1 MCGRYVLAATAEQL
15 QQEFNLAELP
25 TIVSRFN
32 IAPSQPMAVITNDV
46 PDALTLVK
54 WGLVPHWSKDPGIG
68 NKMINARSETAA
80 EKPSFRASFK
90 YRRCLIP
97 ATGFYEWKKT
107 DDGKVPQYIYVE
119 DEPVFSFA
127 GLWSVWTDP
136 DGGELWTATI
146 LTTDAN
152 DKMKPLHHRM
162 PVILP
167 RESRELWL
175 DKEAEPAA
183 LQSLMKPYADEA
195 VAYYPVSKAVNK
207 PVNDNPTLIE
217 RDEPPQQQSLF

>member
-1 MCGRYVLAATAEQL
+1 MCGRYVLSATPEQL

-25 TIVSRFN
+25 TIESRYN
-32 IAPSQPMAVITNDV
+32 IAPSQPMAIITNDA
-46 PDALTLVK
+46 PQELTLVK
-54 WGLVPHWSKDPGIG
+54 WGLVPHWSKDPAIG

-97 ATGFYEWKKT
+97 ATGFYEWQKT
-107 DDGKVPQYIYVE
+107 DNGKIPQYIYLQ

-136 DGGELWTATI
+136 EGGELWTATI

-152 DKMKPLHHRM
+152 QKIKPLHHRM

-175 DKEAEPAA
+175 DKEADPAA
-183 LQSLMKPYADEA
+183 LQSLMKPYADDEID
-195 VAYYPVSKAVNK
+195 YYPVSKAVNK
-207 PVNDNPTLIE
+207 PANDNPTLIE
-217 RDEPPQQQSLF
+217 RDDPPQQQSLL

>member
-1 MCGRYVLAATAEQL
+1 MCGRYVLSATPEQL

-25 TIVSRFN
+25 TIESRYN
-32 IAPSQPMAVITNDV
+32 IAPSQPMAIITNDAPQEV
-46 PDALTLVK
+46 TLVK
-54 WGLVPHWSKDPGIG
+54 WGLVPHWSKDPAIG

-80 EKPSFRASFK
+80 EKPSFRTSFK

-97 ATGFYEWKKT
+97 ASGFYEWKKT
-107 DDGKVPQYIYVE
+107 DNGKVPQYIYLQ

-136 DGGELWTATI
+136 EGGELWTATI

-152 DKMKPLHHRM
+152 DKMKSLHDRM

-175 DKEAEPAA
+175 DKEADPAA
-183 LQSLMKPYADEA
+183 LQSLMKPYDKGTIE
-195 VAYYPVSKAVNK
+195 YYPVSKAVNK
-207 PVNDNPTLIE
+207 PANDNPTLIE
-217 RDEPPQQQSLF
+217 RDDPPQQQSLL

>member
-1 MCGRYVLAATAEQL
+1 MCGRYVLSATPEQL

-25 TIVSRFN
+25 TIEARYN
-32 IAPSQPMAVITNDV
+32 IAPSQPMAIITNDAPQEV
-46 PDALTLVK
+46 TLVK
-54 WGLVPHWSKDPGIG
+54 WGLVPHWSKDPAIG

-97 ATGFYEWKKT
+97 ASGFYEWKKT
-107 DDGKVPQYIYVE
+107 DNGKVPQYIYLQ

-136 DGGELWTATI
+136 EGGELWTATI

-152 DKMKPLHHRM
+152 DKMKSLHDRM

-167 RESRELWL
+167 RESRKLWL
-175 DKEAEPAA
+175 DKEADPAA
-183 LQSLMKPYADEA
+183 LQSLMKPYDKGTIE
-195 VAYYPVSKAVNK
+195 YYPVSKAVNK
-207 PVNDNPTLIE
+207 PANDNPTLIE
-217 RDEPPQQQSLF
+217 RDDPPQQQSLL

>member
-1 MCGRYVLAATAEQL
+1 MCGRYVLSATPEQL

-25 TIVSRFN
+25 TIESRYN
-32 IAPSQPMAVITNDV
+32 IAPSQPMAIITNDAPQEV
-46 PDALTLVK
+46 TLVK
-54 WGLVPHWSKDPGIG
+54 WGLVPHWSKDPAIG

-90 YRRCLIP
+90 YRRCVIP
-97 ATGFYEWKKT
+97 ASGFYEWKKT
-107 DDGKVPQYIYVE
+107 DNGKIPQYIYLQ

-136 DGGELWTATI
+136 EGGELWTATI

-152 DKMKPLHHRM
+152 DKMKSLHDRM

-175 DKEAEPAA
+175 DKEADPAA
-183 LQSLMKPYADEA
+183 LQSLMKPYDKGTIE
-195 VAYYPVSKAVNK
+195 YYPVSKAVNK
-207 PVNDNPTLIE
+207 PANDNPTLIE
-217 RDEPPQQQSLF
+217 RDVPPQQQSLL

>member
-1 MCGRYVLAATAEQL
+1 MCGRYVLEATPEQL
-15 QQEFNLAELP
+15 QQEFNLTELP
-25 TIVSRFN
+25 TIESRYN
-32 IAPSQPMAVITNDV
+32 IAPSQPMAIITNDS
-46 PDALTLVK
+46 PQELTLVK

-80 EKPSFRASFK
+80 EKPSFRTSFK

-97 ATGFYEWKKT
+97 ASGFYEWRKT
-107 DDGKVPQYIYVE
+107 DDGKIPQYIYLE
-119 DEPVFSFA
+119 NQPVFSFA

-146 LTTDAN
+146 LTTTASETI
-152 DKMKPLHHRM
+152 KPLHERM

-175 DKEAEPAA
+175 DKEADPAA
-183 LQSLMKPYADEA
+183 LQSLMKPYDNGTIE
-195 VAYYPVSKAVNK
+195 YYPVSKAVNK

-217 RDEPPQQQSLF
+217 REDPPQQQSMF